1 MGHCR
6 RTALHCA
13 LHKMLLRAR
22 LVLVRSVSSVKRGI
36 TPTGKQRWS
45 SPGSHNSRHPTQRQL
60 QNQKLKGETATRSS
74 GSDNQTP
81 KVAAVTCPSS
91 EQHHQLHQNPQATK
105 GAAPPAK
112 RSAPSSIQDISDM
125 RLVFLGTCSSEPTR
139 TRNVTS
145 LALRMG
151 GKTWLF
157 DCGEGTQ
164 RQICSTGAFTTP
176 TIDRIFV
183 THMHGDHVYGLPG
196 LLCNIVHN
204 RDHGTQHPPIAICGP
219 PGLRSFIHE
228 ALRLTTATVPDY
240 IVRELHS
247 TPATVTHADDLL
259 PEAVKKDMVGH
270 WQVHSDRVCEVWA
283 GRIIHQ
289 VDCWG
294 YVVME
299 NPIKTFVPS
308 RIEPSSAV
316 NSAVTG
322 SKQVHHHILTAF
334 VSTMRKGIVP
344 WIGIVSISGL

>member
-125 RLVFLGTCSSEPTR
+125 RLVFLGTSSSEPTR
-139 TRNVTS
+139 TRNVPS

-176 TIDRIFV
+176 TIERIFMQYCAQSGPWH
-183 THMHGDHVYGLPG
+183 TAPSHRHLRPAGAAQFHPRSSEAHDSHGARL
-196 LLCNIVHN
+196 
-204 RDHGTQHPPIAICGP
+204 HGAGTAKHACHCDTC
-219 PGLRSFIHE
+219 R
-228 ALRLTTATVPDY
+228 RLVA
-240 IVRELHS
+240 
-247 TPATVTHADDLL
+247 
-259 PEAVKKDMVGH
+259 
-270 WQVHSDRVCEVWA
+270 
-283 GRIIHQ
+283 
-289 VDCWG
+289 
-294 YVVME
+294 
-299 NPIKTFVPS
+299 
-308 RIEPSSAV
+308 
-316 NSAVTG
+316 
-322 SKQVHHHILTAF
+322 
-334 VSTMRKGIVP
+334 
-344 WIGIVSISGL
+344 